1 MNIAVIA
8 RPCFDYSA
16 FADVLSQT
24 GASWRR
30 TPNAKDSE
38 ELVEVAGRIC
48 YFSFGDTQSEK
59 DNAHFIRDLLKMG
72 HTSVLEHVS
81 WTFLITGISRA
92 LSHQLVRHRIGISFS
107 QLSQQFHD
115 ETDAEF
121 VEPAQLHHNPGS
133 EEIWRQAVES
143 SKEAYVKL
151 KRTLESS
158 GRFTDDRTLR
168 SIARSVLPNA
178 TETKLIA
185 TANARELRHLIA
197 LRGSKSC
204 EHEMRCFIALLLRKL
219 QDESSALFSDLSI
232 AELEDGS
239 PYVVQARP

>member
-16 FADVLSQT
+16 FADALSQD
-24 GASWRR
+24 GMSWRR
-30 TPNAKDSE
+30 TPHAKDSE
-38 ELVEVAGRIC
+38 ELVEVAGRMC
-48 YFSFGDTQSEK
+48 YFSFGDAQSEK
-59 DNAHFIRDLLKMG
+59 NNAHFIHDLLRMG

-81 WTFLITGISRA
+81 WTFLITGVSRG

-115 ETDAEF
+115 EVDAKF
-121 VEPAQLHHNPGS
+121 VTPEQLDRCPRS
-133 EEIWRQAVES
+133 KEIWQEAVES
-143 SKEAYVKL
+143 SREAYIRL
-151 KRTLESS
+151 KRTLELS
-158 GRFTDDRTLR
+158 GQFSDDRVVR

-204 EHEMRCFIALLLRKL
+204 EHEMRCFVVLLLRRL
-219 QDESSALFSDLSI
+219 HNESSVLFSDLSI
-232 AELEDGS
+232 AHLEDGS
-239 PYVVQARP
+239 PYVTQDKL